1 MPNGDGTKL
10 LLSYSSL
17 NIMKSIR
24 TFLNLLLFIG
34 FVQSVCGQIEA
45 GKIVFERKTN
55 LEKKFKDVEMR
66 HMMKDMPKSK
76 IDVFELLFNDS
87 CSLFSPV
94 ISDIADP
101 SSWAT
106 TKNIV
111 YQNFNQN
118 SKLTVMNFWGQEVIL
133 QDSNYARAWK
143 ITPSKRMISG
153 YNCTKAVWQKN
164 DSTRIYAWFC
174 PDIVPSV
181 GPEGFDGLPGA
192 ILGLATEDG
201 GIIYFAKSVEILV
214 PNQEKFLIETK
225 KKKVYTMAEFKYK
238 IETEY
243 SKSPWGKRIFDDL
256 FRWF

>member
-1 MPNGDGTKL
+1 
-10 LLSYSSL
+10 
-17 NIMKSIR
+17 MKSIQNIFNI
-24 TFLNLLLFIG
+24 FLLICFSQI
-34 FVQSVCGQIEA
+34 SWGQIEA
-45 GKIVFERKTN
+45 GRITFERKTN
-55 LEKKFKDVEMR
+55 LEKKFADVQMR

-76 IDVFELLFNDS
+76 IDVFELNFNDS
-87 CSLFSPV
+87 CSIFTPV

-111 YQNFNQN
+111 YQNFKQN
-118 SKLTVMNFWGQEVIL
+118 SKLTVMNFWGQEVML
-133 QDSNYARAWK
+133 QDSNYSRAWQ
-143 ITPSKRMISG
+143 ITTSKRMISG

-174 PDIVPSV
+174 PDIIPSV

-214 PNQEKFLIETK
+214 PNQEKFTVDTK
-225 KKKVYTMAEFKYK
+225 KKKVYTMTEFKLK
-238 IETEY
+238 VETEY